1 VRPGGRRVGR
11 VGSLMPTGFPA
22 TMFLATAGLSSVAV
36 AVTVIATLVVVAL
49 LAALVSVIR
58 AARALQAAAEELARH
73 SALLLDDLGGT
84 LAHAN
89 AELDR
94 VDDLVGSAEQLTD
107 TVSVASRAAYVTLAN
122 PLIKVMA
129 LRRGSSRAADRW
141 RARHSAAG
149 LRPAP
154 ARRR

>member
-1 VRPGGRRVGR
+1 MLP
-11 VGSLMPTGFPA
+11 GFPA
-22 TMFLATAGLSSVAV
+22 PAFLATAGLSSVAV

-58 AARALQAAAEELARH
+58 AARALQVAAEELAHH
-73 SALLLDDLGGT
+73 SAVLLDDLGGT

-94 VDDLVGSAEQLTD
+94 VDDLVGSAEQLTE

-141 RARHSAAG
+141 RARHRADG
-149 LRPAP
+149 LRAGPAG
-154 ARRR
+154 RR

>member
-1 VRPGGRRVGR
+1 MISVLVAAA
-11 VGSLMPTGFPA
+11 GS
-22 TMFLATAGLSSVAV
+22 SSVAV
-36 AVTVIATLVVVAL
+36 TVAVVATLVIVGL

-58 AARALQAAAEELARH
+58 AARALRVAAEELAR
-73 SALLLDDLGGT
+73 SSGQLLDDLGGT

-94 VDDLVGSAEQLTD
+94 VDDLVGSAENLTEAV
-107 TVSVASRAAYVTLAN
+107 TSASRAAYVTLAN

-129 LRRGSSRAADRW
+129 FRRGSARAAQRW
-141 RARHSAAG
+141 RARG
-149 LRPAP
+149 DGVPP